1 MIKIHLGCGEKIL
14 DGFINIDIVKKK
26 PQVIIDDVS
35 TLKKVEQ
42 DSVDLI
48 YACHVL
54 EHFSRTEILNILE
67 TWNSKMKKGGIIRI
81 SVPDFDSI
89 VMYYE
94 KNKNLDSLMGL
105 LYGGQRSEYDYHKV
119 VFNFD
124 TLSQLLKK
132 AGFSSVKRYEWRDTD
147 HSHIDDYS
155 QAYLPHLEKD
165 TGLLMSLNIEAVK
178 E

>member
-35 TLKKVEQ
+35 TLKTIEQ

-89 VMYYE
+89 FLHYK
-94 KNKNLDSLMGL
+94 KNKNLDSLIGL
-105 LYGGQRSEYDYHKV
+105 LYGGQRNEYDYHKV

-124 TLSQLLKK
+124 TLSELLKK
-132 AGFSSVKRYEWRDTD
+132 AGFSNVKRYEWRETE

-165 TGLLMSLNIEAVK
+165 IGLLMSLNIEAVK